1 MKTREEA
8 RRYAIT
14 YLLEEREEEPI
25 PIPEDEAAQR
35 VLLRSLINERRPLH
49 VTSEF
54 RHAQNI
60 ELLAQRAERG
70 DVDWTEALP
79 TTDRRLHIWQG
90 DITRLKV
97 DAIVN
102 AANAQLLGCFI
113 PMHRCIDNA
122 IHSAAGVDLRLA
134 CAELMSEQRHP
145 EPTGRAK
152 ITPGFNLPAR
162 YVLHTVGPIIRTQTP
177 SPLERE
183 QLASCYYSCL
193 RLAAEHGLEQ
203 VAFCCIS
210 TGEFHFPNAL
220 AAEIAVKTV
229 CEYLDN
235 DPLCSVRHVI
245 FNVFK
250 DEDLAL
256 YRALLC

>member
-25 PIPEDEAAQR
+25 PIPEDEAGQR
-35 VLLRSLINERRPLH
+35 VLLRSLINERRPLG

-134 CAELMSEQRHP
+134 CADLMSEQRHP

-152 ITPGFNLPAR
+152 ITPGSHGGAHHSYPNAFATGAG
-162 YVLHTVGPIIRTQTP
+162 TVGE
-177 SPLERE
+177 LLLFL
-183 QLASCYYSCL
+183 LAVGGRARVRAGGFL
-193 RLAAEHGLEQ
+193 LHLHGRVSL
-203 VAFCCIS
+203 S
-210 TGEFHFPNAL
+210 
-220 AAEIAVKTV
+220 
-229 CEYLDN
+229 
-235 DPLCSVRHVI
+235 
-245 FNVFK
+245 
-250 DEDLAL
+250 
-256 YRALLC
+256 